1 MKSTQRQ
8 FCANI
13 LHFLKS
19 GFPKLHIS
27 PTPDSDGHPRAWL
40 PHAPKSSNRGGKK
53 NHDPTSRV
61 WCTTS
66 SSQHSAYWCERC
78 ACKAKRGGE
87 KQHFAKFPPLQQGCR
102 LSGRP
107 HGLASTH
114 YLFARKDDTQIIYRF
129 LSFDSELP
137 VPGQRPVPGR
147 QWAAVTPAGPRAARV
162 GGGEEGQPARR
173 FPPGPP
179 PIVPSGPRPVT
190 CSATARN
197 KHDPSLATSFR
208 YKPKVRR

>member
-27 PTPDSDGHPRAWL
+27 PTPDSGGHPRAWL
-40 PHAPKSSNRGGKK
+40 PHAPKSSNGAGRGGD
-53 NHDPTSRV
+53 HDPTSRV

-66 SSQHSAYWCERC
+66 SSKHSAYWCERC

-87 KQHFAKFPPLQQGCR
+87 KQHFAKFPPLQLGCR

-114 YLFARKDDTQIIYRF
+114 YLFARRDDTQIIYRF

-162 GGGEEGQPARR
+162 EGGGQPARR

-179 PIVPSGPRPVT
+179 PIAPSGPRPVT

-208 YKPKVRR
+208 YKPRVRR